1 MQGSWRTILIGM
13 WRVSFKRLGRTG
25 VAALVVHAGTL
36 AVLALQT
43 VPGATSNTPS
53 APVSSP
59 TLQAE
64 TLAARQVE
72 RTLLGAAKKR
82 PDSSVA
88 QRQLGEFYLHQDRLK
103 EGILYLER
111 AQRLD
116 PKSYDTG
123 YDLSLAYLKSG
134 DALKAAAE
142 LRSRIKQR
150 ESAELHN
157 LLGDAEAKLGDY
169 HAAAV
174 DYYHA
179 AELEPN
185 EENIFDLA
193 SFLLQHP
200 HFEGFLDR
208 SLAFFRYGVQQYPK
222 SAKLTVGLGVALYA
236 EGNYDDAVQTLCAAV
251 DLDPADPKPFLFL
264 GKVSKASPPLIP
276 EVRKRLERFVS
287 LYPDNGPAIY
297 YYAMSLWQRSEG
309 ESPDFG
315 RIEALLQKAISIDPA
330 SYEAHFQLGVLYQD
344 EQRYPEAIRELTRTI
359 SLRPDFS
366 QAHYRLSLLYSRT
379 HQKQLADEQLAILM
393 QLKQEDAEAESAE
406 DESGNTDV
414 KQKLNQ
420 PH

>member
-1 MQGSWRTILIGM
+1 MQGSWQTIFIGM
-13 WRVSFKRLGRTG
+13 WRVSFKRLGRSG

-36 AVLALQT
+36 AALALQS

-64 TLAARQVE
+64 TLATRQVE

-82 PDSSVA
+82 PDSSLA
-88 QRQLGEFYLHQDRLK
+88 QRRLGEFYLHQDRLK

-111 AQRLD
+111 AQRRD

-123 YDLSLAYLKSG
+123 YDLALAYLKSG

-142 LRSRIKQR
+142 LRSRLKQR

-200 HFEGFLDR
+200 HYEGFLDR
-208 SLAFFRYGVQQYPK
+208 SLAFFRYGTQQYPK
-222 SAKLTVGLGVALYA
+222 SAKLTVGLGVAFYA

-264 GKVSKASPPLIP
+264 GKVSRASPPLIP
-276 EVRKRLERFVS
+276 EVRKRLEKFVS
-287 LYPDNGPAIY
+287 LYPESGPA
-297 YYAMSLWQRSEG
+297 RS
-309 ESPDFG
+309 
-315 RIEALLQKAISIDPA
+315 Q
-330 SYEAHFQLGVLYQD
+330 
-344 EQRYPEAIRELTRTI
+344 
-359 SLRPDFS
+359 
-366 QAHYRLSLLYSRT
+366 
-379 HQKQLADEQLAILM
+379 
-393 QLKQEDAEAESAE
+393 
-406 DESGNTDV
+406 
-414 KQKLNQ
+414 
-420 PH
+420 

>member
-1 MQGSWRTILIGM
+1 M
-13 WRVSFKRLGRTG
+13 SFKQLGRTG
-25 VAALVVHAGTL
+25 VAALAVHAGTL
-36 AVLALQT
+36 AALALQT

-72 RTLLGAAKKR
+72 RTLLGMAKKR
-82 PDSSVA
+82 PDSNVA

-103 EGILYLER
+103 EGIFYLER

-174 DYYHA
+174 DYYNA

-200 HFEGFLDR
+200 DYEGFLDR
-208 SLAFFRYGVQQYPK
+208 SLAFFRYGVQQYPR
-222 SAKLTVGLGVALYA
+222 SAKLTVGLGVVLYA
-236 EGNYDDAVQTLCAAV
+236 EGSYDDAARTLCAAV

-264 GKVSKASPPLIP
+264 GKVSKASPPLIS
-276 EVRKRLERFVS
+276 EVRKRLETFVS
-287 LYPDNGPAIY
+287 LYPESGPALY
-297 YYAMSLWQRSEG
+297 YYAMSLRQRSEG
-309 ESPDFG
+309 ESPADFVKIG
-315 RIEALLQKAISIDPA
+315 ALLEKAISVDPN
-330 SYEAHFQLGVLYQD
+330 SYEEHYQLGVLYQD
-344 EQRYPEAIRELTRTI
+344 QQRYPEAIRELTRSI
-359 SLRPDFS
+359 SLRPDFN
-366 QAHYRLSLLYSRT
+366 QAHYRLVLLYSRT
-379 HQKQLADEQLAILM
+379 HQRQLADEQLAILK
-393 QLKQEDAEAESAE
+393 QLKREDAEAESAE
-406 DESGNTDV
+406 DKSGNTDV
-414 KQKLNQ
+414 KQTASE